1 MKRYWIFIMMMAMS
15 VMLFA
20 DNTEKGFSVE
30 SLKNYLKENKITQ
43 VEKLVVVIKQY
54 ETSESL
60 KAAAEKDKHVC
71 IVDIMEEYEDFAV
84 ANIEIKKD
92 KDEVLKENF
101 SLIKQ
106 DGQWLVNS
114 VVYSYEKP
122 KE

>member
-1 MKRYWIFIMMMAMS
+1 MMMAMS
-15 VMLFA
+15 VILFA

-30 SLKNYLKENKITQ
+30 SLKNYLKENKIVQ
-43 VEKLVVVIKQY
+43 VEKVVIVIKQY

-60 KAAAEKDKHVC
+60 KTAAEKDKHIC

-84 ANIEIKKD
+84 ANIEIKKNE
-92 KDEVLKENF
+92 DEVLKENF

-122 KE
+122 ME